1 MSTWKRA
8 FLYTVRKKV
17 KTVILFLLLLA
28 MSTFTLTGLSIYK
41 AADNSASSLRQ
52 SIGGSIRLELD
63 ENNRANWQY
72 QQAAGGTMV
81 GYTGTPITDSIFAKD
96 FEFISGF
103 SFGQGWC

>member
-1 MSTWKRA
+1 MEKSIFIYSTE
-8 FLYTVRKKV
+8 KV
-17 KTVILFLLLLA
+17 KTVILVLLLLA

-41 AADNSASSLRQ
+41 AADNSAFSLRQ

-103 SFGQGWC
+103 SCGQGWC